1 MNELQYL
8 MGAIA
13 GVGVG
18 FTLGLVGGGG
28 SILAVPL
35 MVYLV
40 GVRDPHLAIGTS
52 ALAVAAN
59 AAINLATHARAG
71 NVKWRCAS
79 LYAGAGVLGALIG
92 AAFGKAMDGQRLL
105 MLFAVLML
113 VVAALMMKSRGQEG
127 DPGVVLNRAN
137 APRLVA
143 AGGATGL
150 LSGFFGI
157 GGGFLVVPGLIASTG
172 MPILFAVGSSLVAV
186 TAFGLTT
193 AMSYAASG
201 LVAWKIAAVFI
212 AGGALGGLAG
222 SRAATRLATRKGAL
236 NATLAG
242 VIAIVAIYMLYR
254 SI

>member
-1 MNELQYL
+1 MSDLQYL
-8 MGAIA
+8 LSAIA
-13 GVGVG
+13 GIGVG

-35 MVYLV
+35 MLYLV

-59 AAINLATHARAG
+59 AAFNLSTHAHAG

-79 LYAGAGVLGALIG
+79 VYAGAGVLGALAG
-92 AAFGKAMDGQRLL
+92 AAMGKAMDGQRLL
-105 MLFAVLML
+105 MLFAGLML
-113 VVAALMMKSRGQEG
+113 VVSALMMKSRRREG
-127 DPGVVLNRAN
+127 DPDVVLNRAN
-137 APRLVA
+137 APRLFT

-193 AMSYAASG
+193 ALSYAASG
-201 LVAWKIAAVFI
+201 LVAWKIAAFFI
-212 AGGALGGLAG
+212 AAGALGGIAG
-222 SRAATRLATRKGAL
+222 SRVATRLATRRGVL

-242 VIAIVAIYMLYR
+242 VIGIVALYMLYR
-254 SI
+254 AI